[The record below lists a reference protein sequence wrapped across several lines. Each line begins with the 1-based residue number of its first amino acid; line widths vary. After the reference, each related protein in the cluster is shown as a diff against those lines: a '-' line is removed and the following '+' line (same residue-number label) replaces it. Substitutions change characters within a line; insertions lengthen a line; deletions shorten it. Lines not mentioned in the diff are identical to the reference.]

1 MDRPCMCCDGKDCAF
16 ACVVDLLVWLGYA
29 LDMDAFEPGL
39 FTHPKDYLI
48 ISPPLYKPTDREI
61 MMYSY
66 GLVIATDGCAGS
78 RILTQD

>member
-1 MDRPCMCCDGKDCAF
+1 M
-16 ACVVDLLVWLGYA
+16 DLLVWTSHA
-29 LDMDAFEPGL
+29 LDMDDLEPGL

-48 ISPPLYKPTDREI
+48 ISPPLDKPTDREI

>member
-1 MDRPCMCCDGKDCAF
+1 MCKMDF
-16 ACVVDLLVWLGYA
+16 LVWTGHA
-29 LDMDAFEPGL
+29 LDMGNLERGL